1 MALVTNMAIETANQ
15 RTFLAMTRIYDAVDG
30 VGSFCDLDLGRCRSS
45 PNVQRMP
52 DVPCY
57 SYKFFSPPFL
67 FDTFFLKESLMDY
80 RRTTI
85 TVAMA
90 V

>member
-52 DVPCY
+52 DAPCY
-57 SYKFFSPPFL
+57 SYKLFFPSYL
-67 FDTFFLKESLMDY
+67 ILLKKILMGY
-80 RRTTI
+80 KRTTI